1 MALKDSKDFIK
12 FIKTFSCGLCATVP
26 VDAHH
31 LDSVGMGG
39 NRMEVIIEDYSCVP
53 LCREHHQEWHQ
64 IGDTEFLRLNYVNLW
79 KVSYLMNKSFRRE
92 NSL

>member
-1 MALKDSKDFIK
+1 LKDFIK
-12 FIKTFSCGLCATVP
+12 FVKTFGCSVCGNAS

-39 NRMEVIIEDYSCVP
+39 NRKGELIEDYSCVP

-64 IGDTEFLRLNYVNLW
+64 IGDRDFTSKYNINLW
-79 KVSYLMNKSFRRE
+79 KINYQMNKMWRKNE
-92 NSL
+92 NK

>member
-1 MALKDSKDFIK
+1 MSKDFINFVK
-12 FIKTFSCGLCATVP
+12 QFTCSACGLSG

-39 NRMEVIIEDYSCVP
+39 NRKKDLEEDYSCVP

-64 IGDTEFLRLNYVNLW
+64 IGDIQFTKKYSVNLW
-79 KVSYLMNKSFRRE
+79 KLNYKINKLWRKNE
-92 NSL
+92 QDY